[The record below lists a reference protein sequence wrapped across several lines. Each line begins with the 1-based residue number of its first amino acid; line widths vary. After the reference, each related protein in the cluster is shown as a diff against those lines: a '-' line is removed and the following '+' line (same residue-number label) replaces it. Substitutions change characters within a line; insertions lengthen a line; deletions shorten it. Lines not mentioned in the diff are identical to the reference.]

1 MSSDFSSLPQNFFRL
16 TSLVIC
22 LTICHLPSLAA
33 VEQALQNLILKNV
46 FLEERLRST

>member
-1 MSSDFSSLPQNFFRL
+1 MSLDFSSLSQNCFRL

-33 VEQALQNLILKNV
+33 AEQTLQNLILINV
-46 FLEERLRST
+46 PLEERLRST